1 MVAEG
6 IGLACFITQKGNMS
20 EYQTEKHPFDFDA
33 LKKGDVIYAEQIERL
48 SNTKRSDR
56 AYQLKLLGFR
66 EQLQRELESRGMP
79 VTVRIDHDN
88 LIILTDSEA
97 AAYNAAWFNSRK
109 RQLLTCHYRSLQID
123 TSALD
128 EDERKRHERAIMSQG
143 AQIAAMR
150 QATRVAS
157 TTHKRITP
165 GVATGAAE

>member
-1 MVAEG
+1 
-6 IGLACFITQKGNMS
+6 MS

-33 LKKGDVIYAEQIERL
+33 IKKGDVIYAEQIERL
-48 SNTKRSDR
+48 SNTNRSDR

-66 EQLQRELESRGMP
+66 EQIQRELDSRGMP

-88 LIILTDSEA
+88 LVILTDSEA
-97 AAYNAAWFNSRK
+97 AAYNAAWFNSRR
-109 RQLLTCHYRSLQID
+109 RQLMTCHQRSLQVD
-123 TSALD
+123 TALLE

-150 QATRVAS
+150 QAARVAA

-165 GVATGAAE
+165 GVVKVASE